1 MGVKNFLHELKL
13 KVSPS
18 RIFKAVTTDADDV
31 LPKVAPGVFK
41 GSKVIEGGSFGPGC
55 VVERAVVGAPNFKF
69 KVDDIDTGK
78 CYIKYTELEGDRI
91 GDKFEKVHHEV
102 VTEPSGDGG
111 CVIKFNSN
119 YIAKGDTVPSDED
132 IKTHV
137 EKSSAFY
144 AAIAEYLVA
153 NPHVCA

>member
-31 LPKVAPGVFK
+31 LPKVMPGVFK
-41 GSKVIEGGSFGPGC
+41 DSKVIEGGSFVPGC
-55 VVERAVVGAPNFKF
+55 VVETTIVGGPNFKF
-69 KVDDIDTGK
+69 KVDDIDIGK
-78 CYIKYTELEGDRI
+78 CYIKYTELEGERI

-102 VTEPSGDGG
+102 ATEASGDGG
-111 CVIKFNSN
+111 CVIKFNST
-119 YIAKGDTVPSDED
+119 YFAKGDVVPSDED
-132 IKTHV
+132 INTHV
-137 EKSSAFY
+137 KKSSAFY
-144 AAIAEYLVA
+144 AAIADYLVA